1 MFCLKRHDGTWKRRV
16 ISLTIKGKD
25 EDDAVLCTRDRTWDL
40 RAINVSNTF
49 LIVTAGG
56 SPDTN
61 NDEDTTQS
69 IYVQNELS
77 QVLEIIPAVA
87 KVERL
92 RSLLRESLYDERM
105 EDGYSDEGDGMEVDD
120 QLQRRVRSPAHNKT

>member
-1 MFCLKRHDGTWKRRV
+1 LFCLKRHDGTWKRRV

-69 IYVQNELS
+69 IYVQNELG